1 MKSSI
6 VLVSFFL
13 LGVSSRPQIENYSV
27 DLPGNDQ
34 EDCVC
39 LSKTEERMGNVIKG
53 QYSYIDP
60 VGSLIEVNYSMNTDK
75 TDYVEDRRVY
85 KNYVNSGVPDTSGGL
100 SAEEIVEKVL
110 KDLTPTVIQV
120 VRVTVQGK
128 KKFLCVELMQYV
140 STFK

>member
-1 MKSSI
+1 M
-6 VLVSFFL
+6 
-13 LGVSSRPQIENYSV
+13 
-27 DLPGNDQ
+27 
-34 EDCVC
+34 
-39 LSKTEERMGNVIKG
+39 
-53 QYSYIDP
+53 
-60 VGSLIEVNYSMNTDK
+60 GSLIEVNYSMNTDK

-128 KKFLCVELMQYV
+128 IFLSVKPMQYV
-140 STFK
+140 SNAYEEFLQGNDPLILFLHISQEVKWT

>member
-1 MKSSI
+1 MITSSCFALI
-6 VLVSFFL
+6 SRKIKKFSF
-13 LGVSSRPQIENYSV
+13 
-27 DLPGNDQ
+27 
-34 EDCVC
+34 
-39 LSKTEERMGNVIKG
+39 
-53 QYSYIDP
+53 SYIDP

-128 KKFLCVELMQYV
+128 NFLCVEPMQCLKGGIP
-140 STFK
+140 SRK

>member
-1 MKSSI
+1 M
-6 VLVSFFL
+6 
-13 LGVSSRPQIENYSV
+13 
-27 DLPGNDQ
+27 
-34 EDCVC
+34 
-39 LSKTEERMGNVIKG
+39 
-53 QYSYIDP
+53 
-60 VGSLIEVNYSMNTDK
+60 GSLIEVNYSMNTDK

-128 KKFLCVELMQYV
+128 NFLCVEPMQCLKGGIP
-140 STFK
+140 SRK

>member
-1 MKSSI
+1 MEFYGIFFFFSKNDNI
-6 VLVSFFL
+6 KLFRVDFTKKFKIFSF
-13 LGVSSRPQIENYSV
+13 
-27 DLPGNDQ
+27 
-34 EDCVC
+34 
-39 LSKTEERMGNVIKG
+39 
-53 QYSYIDP
+53 SYIDP

-128 KKFLCVELMQYV
+128 NFLCVEPMQCLKGGIP
-140 STFK
+140 SRK

>member
-1 MKSSI
+1 
-6 VLVSFFL
+6 
-13 LGVSSRPQIENYSV
+13 
-27 DLPGNDQ
+27 
-34 EDCVC
+34 
-39 LSKTEERMGNVIKG
+39 
-53 QYSYIDP
+53 
-60 VGSLIEVNYSMNTDK
+60 MNTDK

>member
-1 MKSSI
+1 M
-6 VLVSFFL
+6 
-13 LGVSSRPQIENYSV
+13 
-27 DLPGNDQ
+27 
-34 EDCVC
+34 
-39 LSKTEERMGNVIKG
+39 
-53 QYSYIDP
+53 
-60 VGSLIEVNYSMNTDK
+60 GSLIEVNYSMNTDK

-128 KKFLCVELMQYV
+128 KIFLCVELMQYV
-140 STFK
+140 STLK